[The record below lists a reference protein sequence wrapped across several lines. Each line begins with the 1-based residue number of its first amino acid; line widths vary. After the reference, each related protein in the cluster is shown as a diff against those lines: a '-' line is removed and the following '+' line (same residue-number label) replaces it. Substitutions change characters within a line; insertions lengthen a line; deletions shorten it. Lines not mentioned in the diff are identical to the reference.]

1 MMNLR
6 LSTLSVC
13 LFNQSVYQL
22 IEALKA
28 RFDLGASNNLTPKIS
43 EPKILKFLKI
53 KLLSLKAKILSTRSK
68 EAQKNPRGSFEF
80 RVDRT

>member
-28 RFDLGASNNLTPKIS
+28 RFDLGASNNLAPKIS
-43 EPKILKFLKI
+43 QPKILKFCRI
-53 KLLSLKAKILSTRSK
+53 KFQHSRLFLSTRSK
-68 EAQKNPRGSFEF
+68 VPHKSPKSTYF
-80 RVDRT
+80 